1 MKKQASLV
9 MIRMW
14 STNYN
19 ERTKEVLSWDI
30 RRLTQFITHEMES

>member
-1 MKKQASLV
+1 MKKQASFV

-19 ERTKEVLSWDI
+19 ERTKEVLLWDI
-30 RRLTQFITHEMES
+30 RRLKQFITYEIEP